1 MTVGNQL
8 RIQEPTADLLDW
20 CKKNMVLANPDYA
33 KKVRMHLWLGNTPQK
48 LYLMQWDGDT
58 LVLPYGCLNTVLR
71 LGECEVINDL
81 PTPKEVDFGCS
92 VPLYDYQETAKE
104 AMLKAYYGILQSPAG
119 SGKTQIGIALAAALG
134 RKTLWLTHT
143 SDLLRQSKNRAEQYM
158 SPSLIGTITEGRVQ
172 IGKAI
177 TFATVQTMC
186 NLDLGRYR
194 DVWDC
199 IIVDECF
206 PADTQIQTPHGTVPI
221 QFICP
226 GELVLTRNEFSGKLE
241 FCEVEELQV
250 RRTKKL
256 LKVTSSNGQ
265 SVICTP
271 NHPFYTRNG
280 YRKAADLK
288 NGDEVYL
295 LREGVRPVDME
306 PYPTIRNSKGRTL
319 SVLFQRM
326 FRKRKSSALCLDG
339 RSERNF
345 SEIYERNQSQIRFRE
360 NEAEQSDVQRRS
372 SSESVTNPERN
383 KASST
388 NSRREWSR
396 FDNSARA
403 FNQKPFRV
411 SPNVRVCCTD
421 QVEKSRLSDTLQ
433 NRHCHSPAE
442 NRNRSRWWLSRFQK
456 SSERRYEKD
465 GIFEWVRVESVE
477 ILKPRSDGTFGDLCP
492 GNCVYNLA
500 VKHNHNYFANGF
512 AVHNCHRVAGT
523 PTSVTQFSKVLNSLA
538 ARHKYGLSAT
548 VHRAD
553 GMIAATY
560 ALLGQISYQVPDAAV
575 ADKVMTVSVLPR
587 PTHQGLSREFLDT
600 DGTII
605 YAKLVNFLADRYDRN
620 ELIAADLVENRNHY
634 NLILSDRLSHLE
646 YLMKHLPHD
655 LRDQAVMVD
664 GKMTSKKAKAMRE
677 QAIEDMRQGRKRYL
691 FATYSLAREGL
702 DIPRLDRLYLTTP
715 QKDYA
720 VITQSIGRIAR
731 TFEGKSEPICYD
743 YVDDGIQYLIRSYK
757 KRCTSYRK
765 LGCKFLCEEPTE

>member
-8 RIQEPTADLLDW
+8 RIQEPTADLLGW

-58 LVLPYGCLNTVLR
+58 LVLPYGCLNTVLSM
-71 LGECEVINDL
+71 GECEVINDL
-81 PTPKEVDFGCS
+81 PVPKEVDFGCF
-92 VPLYDYQETAKE
+92 VPLYDYQEAAKE

-119 SGKTQIGIALAAALG
+119 SGKTQVGIALAAALG

-143 SDLLRQSKNRAEQYM
+143 RDLLSQSKNRAEQYM
-158 SPSLIGTITEGRVQ
+158 SPSLTGTITEGRVQ

-199 IIVDECF
+199 IIVDE
-206 PADTQIQTPHGTVPI
+206 
-221 QFICP
+221 
-226 GELVLTRNEFSGKLE
+226 
-241 FCEVEELQV
+241 
-250 RRTKKL
+250 
-256 LKVTSSNGQ
+256 
-265 SVICTP
+265 
-271 NHPFYTRNG
+271 
-280 YRKAADLK
+280 
-288 NGDEVYL
+288 
-295 LREGVRPVDME
+295 
-306 PYPTIRNSKGRTL
+306 
-319 SVLFQRM
+319 
-326 FRKRKSSALCLDG
+326 
-339 RSERNF
+339 
-345 SEIYERNQSQIRFRE
+345 
-360 NEAEQSDVQRRS
+360 
-372 SSESVTNPERN
+372 
-383 KASST
+383 
-388 NSRREWSR
+388 
-396 FDNSARA
+396 
-403 FNQKPFRV
+403 
-411 SPNVRVCCTD
+411 
-421 QVEKSRLSDTLQ
+421 
-433 NRHCHSPAE
+433 
-442 NRNRSRWWLSRFQK
+442 
-456 SSERRYEKD
+456 
-465 GIFEWVRVESVE
+465 
-477 ILKPRSDGTFGDLCP
+477 
-492 GNCVYNLA
+492 
-500 VKHNHNYFANGF
+500 
-512 AVHNCHRVAGT
+512 CHRVAGT

-560 ALLGQISYQVPDAAV
+560 ALLGQIAYQVPDAAV
-575 ADKVMTVSVLPR
+575 AEKVMTVNVLPR

-691 FATYSLAREGL
+691 FATYSLAKEGL
-702 DIPRLDRLYLTTP
+702 DIPRLDRLYLATP

-731 TFEGKSEPICYD
+731 TFEGKAEPVVYD
-743 YVDDGIQYLIRSYK
+743 YVDEGIQYLVRSYK
-757 KRCTSYRK
+757 KRCATYRK
-765 LGCKFLCEEPTE
+765 CGCKFIE

>member
-8 RIQEPTADLLDW
+8 RIQEPTADLLGW

-58 LVLPYGCLNTVLR
+58 LVLPYGCLNTVLSM
-71 LGECEVINDL
+71 GECEVINDL

-92 VPLYDYQETAKE
+92 VPLYDYQEAAKE

-119 SGKTQIGIALAAALG
+119 SGKTQVGIALAAALG

-143 SDLLRQSKNRAEQYM
+143 RDLLSQSKNRAEQYM
-158 SPSLIGTITEGRVQ
+158 SPSLTGTITEGRVQ

-186 NLDLGRYR
+186 NIDLGRYR

-199 IIVDECF
+199 IIVDE
-206 PADTQIQTPHGTVPI
+206 
-221 QFICP
+221 
-226 GELVLTRNEFSGKLE
+226 
-241 FCEVEELQV
+241 
-250 RRTKKL
+250 
-256 LKVTSSNGQ
+256 
-265 SVICTP
+265 
-271 NHPFYTRNG
+271 
-280 YRKAADLK
+280 
-288 NGDEVYL
+288 
-295 LREGVRPVDME
+295 
-306 PYPTIRNSKGRTL
+306 
-319 SVLFQRM
+319 
-326 FRKRKSSALCLDG
+326 
-339 RSERNF
+339 
-345 SEIYERNQSQIRFRE
+345 
-360 NEAEQSDVQRRS
+360 
-372 SSESVTNPERN
+372 
-383 KASST
+383 
-388 NSRREWSR
+388 
-396 FDNSARA
+396 
-403 FNQKPFRV
+403 
-411 SPNVRVCCTD
+411 
-421 QVEKSRLSDTLQ
+421 
-433 NRHCHSPAE
+433 
-442 NRNRSRWWLSRFQK
+442 
-456 SSERRYEKD
+456 
-465 GIFEWVRVESVE
+465 
-477 ILKPRSDGTFGDLCP
+477 
-492 GNCVYNLA
+492 
-500 VKHNHNYFANGF
+500 
-512 AVHNCHRVAGT
+512 CHRVAGT

-560 ALLGQISYQVPDAAV
+560 ALLGQIVYQVPDAAV
-575 ADKVMTVSVLPR
+575 AEKVMSVSVLPR

-691 FATYSLAREGL
+691 FATYSLAKEGL
-702 DIPRLDRLYLTTP
+702 DIPRLDRLYLATP
-715 QKDYA
+715 QKDYD

-731 TFEGKSEPICYD
+731 TFEGKAEPVVYD
-743 YVDDGIQYLIRSYK
+743 YVDEGIQYLVRSYK
-757 KRCTSYRK
+757 KRCATYRK
-765 LGCKFLCEEPTE
+765 CGCKFIE

>member
-8 RIQEPTADLLDW
+8 RIQEPMADLLDW

-58 LVLPYGCLNTVLR
+58 LVLPYGCLNTVLSM
-71 LGECEVINDL
+71 GECEVINDL
-81 PTPKEVDFGCS
+81 PVPKEVDFGCS
-92 VPLYDYQETAKE
+92 VPLYDYQEAAKE

-119 SGKTQIGIALAAALG
+119 SGKTQVGIALAAALG

-143 SDLLRQSKNRAEQYM
+143 RDLLSQSKNRAEQYM
-158 SPSLIGTITEGRVQ
+158 SPSLTGTITEGRVQ

-199 IIVDECF
+199 IIVDE
-206 PADTQIQTPHGTVPI
+206 
-221 QFICP
+221 
-226 GELVLTRNEFSGKLE
+226 
-241 FCEVEELQV
+241 
-250 RRTKKL
+250 
-256 LKVTSSNGQ
+256 
-265 SVICTP
+265 
-271 NHPFYTRNG
+271 
-280 YRKAADLK
+280 
-288 NGDEVYL
+288 
-295 LREGVRPVDME
+295 
-306 PYPTIRNSKGRTL
+306 
-319 SVLFQRM
+319 
-326 FRKRKSSALCLDG
+326 
-339 RSERNF
+339 
-345 SEIYERNQSQIRFRE
+345 
-360 NEAEQSDVQRRS
+360 
-372 SSESVTNPERN
+372 
-383 KASST
+383 
-388 NSRREWSR
+388 
-396 FDNSARA
+396 
-403 FNQKPFRV
+403 
-411 SPNVRVCCTD
+411 
-421 QVEKSRLSDTLQ
+421 
-433 NRHCHSPAE
+433 
-442 NRNRSRWWLSRFQK
+442 
-456 SSERRYEKD
+456 
-465 GIFEWVRVESVE
+465 
-477 ILKPRSDGTFGDLCP
+477 
-492 GNCVYNLA
+492 
-500 VKHNHNYFANGF
+500 
-512 AVHNCHRVAGT
+512 CHRVAGT

-560 ALLGQISYQVPDAAV
+560 ALLGQIAYQVPDAAV
-575 ADKVMTVSVLPR
+575 AEKVMTVSVLPR

-691 FATYSLAREGL
+691 FATYSLAKEGL
-702 DIPRLDRLYLTTP
+702 DIPRLDRLYLATP

-731 TFEGKSEPICYD
+731 TFEGKAEPVVYD
-743 YVDDGIQYLIRSYK
+743 YVDEGIQYLVRSYK
-757 KRCTSYRK
+757 KRCATYRK
-765 LGCKFLCEEPTE
+765 CGCKFIE

>member
-8 RIQEPTADLLDW
+8 RIQEPTADLLGW

-58 LVLPYGCLNTVLR
+58 LVLPYGCLNTVLSM
-71 LGECEVINDL
+71 GECEVINDL
-81 PTPKEVDFGCS
+81 PVPKEVDFGCS
-92 VPLYDYQETAKE
+92 VPLYDYQEAAKE

-119 SGKTQIGIALAAALG
+119 SGKTQVGIALAAALG

-143 SDLLRQSKNRAEQYM
+143 RDLLSQSKNRAEQYM
-158 SPSLIGTITEGRVQ
+158 SPSLTGTITDGRVQ

-186 NLDLGRYR
+186 NLDLERYR

-199 IIVDECF
+199 IIVDE
-206 PADTQIQTPHGTVPI
+206 
-221 QFICP
+221 
-226 GELVLTRNEFSGKLE
+226 
-241 FCEVEELQV
+241 
-250 RRTKKL
+250 
-256 LKVTSSNGQ
+256 
-265 SVICTP
+265 
-271 NHPFYTRNG
+271 
-280 YRKAADLK
+280 
-288 NGDEVYL
+288 
-295 LREGVRPVDME
+295 
-306 PYPTIRNSKGRTL
+306 
-319 SVLFQRM
+319 
-326 FRKRKSSALCLDG
+326 
-339 RSERNF
+339 
-345 SEIYERNQSQIRFRE
+345 
-360 NEAEQSDVQRRS
+360 
-372 SSESVTNPERN
+372 
-383 KASST
+383 
-388 NSRREWSR
+388 
-396 FDNSARA
+396 
-403 FNQKPFRV
+403 
-411 SPNVRVCCTD
+411 
-421 QVEKSRLSDTLQ
+421 
-433 NRHCHSPAE
+433 
-442 NRNRSRWWLSRFQK
+442 
-456 SSERRYEKD
+456 
-465 GIFEWVRVESVE
+465 
-477 ILKPRSDGTFGDLCP
+477 
-492 GNCVYNLA
+492 
-500 VKHNHNYFANGF
+500 
-512 AVHNCHRVAGT
+512 CHRVAGT

-560 ALLGQISYQVPDAAV
+560 ALLGQIAYQVADAAV
-575 ADKVMTVSVLPR
+575 AEKVMTVSVLPR

-646 YLMKHLPHD
+646 YLMKHLPRD

-691 FATYSLAREGL
+691 FATYSLAKEGL
-702 DIPRLDRLYLTTP
+702 DIPRLDRLYLATP

-731 TFEGKSEPICYD
+731 TFEGKAEPVVYD
-743 YVDDGIQYLIRSYK
+743 YVDEGIQYLVRSYK
-757 KRCTSYRK
+757 KRCATYRK
-765 LGCKFLCEEPTE
+765 CGCKFIE

>member
-8 RIQEPTADLLDW
+8 RIQEPTADLLGW

-58 LVLPYGCLNTVLR
+58 LVLPYGCLNTVLSM
-71 LGECEVINDL
+71 GECEVINDL

-92 VPLYDYQETAKE
+92 VPLYDYQEAAKE
-104 AMLKAYYGILQSPAG
+104 AMLKAYYGILQSPTG
-119 SGKTQIGIALAAALG
+119 SGKTQVGIALAAALG

-143 SDLLRQSKNRAEQYM
+143 RDLLSQSKNRAEQYM
-158 SPSLIGTITEGRVQ
+158 SPSLTGTITEGRVQ

-186 NLDLGRYR
+186 DLDLGRYR

-199 IIVDECF
+199 IIVDE
-206 PADTQIQTPHGTVPI
+206 
-221 QFICP
+221 
-226 GELVLTRNEFSGKLE
+226 
-241 FCEVEELQV
+241 
-250 RRTKKL
+250 
-256 LKVTSSNGQ
+256 
-265 SVICTP
+265 
-271 NHPFYTRNG
+271 
-280 YRKAADLK
+280 
-288 NGDEVYL
+288 
-295 LREGVRPVDME
+295 
-306 PYPTIRNSKGRTL
+306 
-319 SVLFQRM
+319 
-326 FRKRKSSALCLDG
+326 
-339 RSERNF
+339 
-345 SEIYERNQSQIRFRE
+345 
-360 NEAEQSDVQRRS
+360 
-372 SSESVTNPERN
+372 
-383 KASST
+383 
-388 NSRREWSR
+388 
-396 FDNSARA
+396 
-403 FNQKPFRV
+403 
-411 SPNVRVCCTD
+411 
-421 QVEKSRLSDTLQ
+421 
-433 NRHCHSPAE
+433 
-442 NRNRSRWWLSRFQK
+442 
-456 SSERRYEKD
+456 
-465 GIFEWVRVESVE
+465 
-477 ILKPRSDGTFGDLCP
+477 
-492 GNCVYNLA
+492 
-500 VKHNHNYFANGF
+500 
-512 AVHNCHRVAGT
+512 CHRVAGT

-560 ALLGQISYQVPDAAV
+560 ALLGQIAYQVPDAAV
-575 ADKVMTVSVLPR
+575 AEKVMTVSVLPR

-691 FATYSLAREGL
+691 FATYSLAKEGL
-702 DIPRLDRLYLTTP
+702 DIPRLDRLYLATP

-731 TFEGKSEPICYD
+731 TFEGKAEPVVYD
-743 YVDDGIQYLIRSYK
+743 YVDEGIQYLVRSYK
-757 KRCTSYRK
+757 KRCATYRK
-765 LGCKFLCEEPTE
+765 CGCKFIE

>member
-58 LVLPYGCLNTVLR
+58 LVLPYGCLNIVLSM
-71 LGECEVINDL
+71 GECEVINDL
-81 PTPKEVDFGCS
+81 PVPKEVDFGCS
-92 VPLYDYQETAKE
+92 VPLYDYQEAAKE

-119 SGKTQIGIALAAALG
+119 SGKTQVGIALAAALG

-143 SDLLRQSKNRAEQYM
+143 RDLLSQSKNRAEQYM
-158 SPSLIGTITEGRVQ
+158 SPSLTGTITEGRVQ

-186 NLDLGRYR
+186 NLDLGRYH

-199 IIVDECF
+199 IIVDE
-206 PADTQIQTPHGTVPI
+206 
-221 QFICP
+221 
-226 GELVLTRNEFSGKLE
+226 
-241 FCEVEELQV
+241 
-250 RRTKKL
+250 
-256 LKVTSSNGQ
+256 
-265 SVICTP
+265 
-271 NHPFYTRNG
+271 
-280 YRKAADLK
+280 
-288 NGDEVYL
+288 
-295 LREGVRPVDME
+295 
-306 PYPTIRNSKGRTL
+306 
-319 SVLFQRM
+319 
-326 FRKRKSSALCLDG
+326 
-339 RSERNF
+339 
-345 SEIYERNQSQIRFRE
+345 
-360 NEAEQSDVQRRS
+360 
-372 SSESVTNPERN
+372 
-383 KASST
+383 
-388 NSRREWSR
+388 
-396 FDNSARA
+396 
-403 FNQKPFRV
+403 
-411 SPNVRVCCTD
+411 
-421 QVEKSRLSDTLQ
+421 
-433 NRHCHSPAE
+433 
-442 NRNRSRWWLSRFQK
+442 
-456 SSERRYEKD
+456 
-465 GIFEWVRVESVE
+465 
-477 ILKPRSDGTFGDLCP
+477 
-492 GNCVYNLA
+492 
-500 VKHNHNYFANGF
+500 
-512 AVHNCHRVAGT
+512 CHRVAGT

-560 ALLGQISYQVPDAAV
+560 ALLGQIAYQVPDAAV
-575 ADKVMTVSVLPR
+575 AEKVMTVSVLPR

-691 FATYSLAREGL
+691 FATYSLAKEGL
-702 DIPRLDRLYLTTP
+702 DIPRLDRLYLATP

-731 TFEGKSEPICYD
+731 TFDGKAEPVVYD
-743 YVDDGIQYLIRSYK
+743 YVDEGIQYLVRSYK
-757 KRCTSYRK
+757 KRCATYRK
-765 LGCKFLCEEPTE
+765 CGCKFIE

>member
-58 LVLPYGCLNTVLR
+58 LVLPYGCLNTVLSM
-71 LGECEVINDL
+71 GECEVINDL
-81 PTPKEVDFGCS
+81 PSPKKVDFGCS
-92 VPLYDYQETAKE
+92 VPLYDYQEAAKE

-143 SDLLRQSKNRAEQYM
+143 RDLLSQSKNRAEQYM
-158 SPSLIGTITEGRVQ
+158 SPSLTGTITEGRVQ

-186 NLDLGRYR
+186 NIDLGRYR

-199 IIVDECF
+199 IIVDE
-206 PADTQIQTPHGTVPI
+206 
-221 QFICP
+221 
-226 GELVLTRNEFSGKLE
+226 
-241 FCEVEELQV
+241 
-250 RRTKKL
+250 
-256 LKVTSSNGQ
+256 
-265 SVICTP
+265 
-271 NHPFYTRNG
+271 
-280 YRKAADLK
+280 
-288 NGDEVYL
+288 
-295 LREGVRPVDME
+295 
-306 PYPTIRNSKGRTL
+306 
-319 SVLFQRM
+319 
-326 FRKRKSSALCLDG
+326 
-339 RSERNF
+339 
-345 SEIYERNQSQIRFRE
+345 
-360 NEAEQSDVQRRS
+360 
-372 SSESVTNPERN
+372 
-383 KASST
+383 
-388 NSRREWSR
+388 
-396 FDNSARA
+396 
-403 FNQKPFRV
+403 
-411 SPNVRVCCTD
+411 
-421 QVEKSRLSDTLQ
+421 
-433 NRHCHSPAE
+433 
-442 NRNRSRWWLSRFQK
+442 
-456 SSERRYEKD
+456 
-465 GIFEWVRVESVE
+465 
-477 ILKPRSDGTFGDLCP
+477 
-492 GNCVYNLA
+492 
-500 VKHNHNYFANGF
+500 
-512 AVHNCHRVAGT
+512 CHRVAGT

-560 ALLGQISYQVPDAAV
+560 ALLGQIAYQVPDAAV
-575 ADKVMTVSVLPR
+575 AEKVMTVNVLPR

-691 FATYSLAREGL
+691 FATYSLAKEGL
-702 DIPRLDRLYLTTP
+702 DIPRLNRLYLATP

-731 TFEGKSEPICYD
+731 TFEGKAEPVVYD
-743 YVDDGIQYLIRSYK
+743 YVDEGIQYLVRSYK
-757 KRCTSYRK
+757 KRCATYRK
-765 LGCKFLCEEPTE
+765 CGCKFIE

>member
-8 RIQEPTADLLDW
+8 RIREPTADLLDW

-158 SPSLIGTITEGRVQ
+158 SPSLTGTITEGRVQ
-172 IGKAI
+172 IGKVI

-206 PADTQIQTPHGTVPI
+206 PAGTKIQTPHGTVPI
-221 QFICP
+221 QFVRP

-250 RRTKKL
+250 RSAKRL
-256 LKVTSSNGQ
+256 LKITSSYGQ
-265 SVICTP
+265 TVICTP

-288 NGDEVYL
+288 YGDEVYI

-339 RSERNF
+339 RPERNF

-360 NEAEQSDVQRRS
+360 NEEEQPDVQRRNP
-372 SSESVTNPERN
+372 SESLTNPESN

-388 NSRREWSR
+388 NSRWEWSR
-396 FDNSARA
+396 LDNSARA
-403 FNQKPFRV
+403 FNRESFRV

-442 NRNRSRWWLSRFQK
+442 NRNRSRWRLSWFQK

-560 ALLGQISYQVPDAAV
+560 ALLGQIAYQVPDAAV
-575 ADKVMTVSVLPR
+575 AEKVMTVSVLPR

-620 ELIAADLVENRNHY
+620 ELIAADLVENRDHY

-720 VITQSIGRIAR
+720 VITQSVGRIAR

-743 YVDDGIQYLIRSYK
+743 YVDDGIQYLIKSYK

-765 LGCKFLCEEPTE
+765 LGCKFL

>member
-8 RIQEPTADLLDW
+8 RIQEPTANLLDW

-58 LVLPYGCLNTVLR
+58 LVLPYGCLNTVLSM
-71 LGECEVINDL
+71 GECEVINNL
-81 PTPKEVDFGCS
+81 PVPKEVDFGCS
-92 VPLYDYQETAKE
+92 VPLYDYQEAAKE

-119 SGKTQIGIALAAALG
+119 SGKTQVGIALAAALG

-143 SDLLRQSKNRAEQYM
+143 RDLLSQSKNRSEQYM
-158 SPSLIGTITEGRVQ
+158 SPSLTGTITEGRVQ

-199 IIVDECF
+199 IIVDE
-206 PADTQIQTPHGTVPI
+206 
-221 QFICP
+221 
-226 GELVLTRNEFSGKLE
+226 
-241 FCEVEELQV
+241 
-250 RRTKKL
+250 
-256 LKVTSSNGQ
+256 
-265 SVICTP
+265 
-271 NHPFYTRNG
+271 
-280 YRKAADLK
+280 
-288 NGDEVYL
+288 
-295 LREGVRPVDME
+295 
-306 PYPTIRNSKGRTL
+306 
-319 SVLFQRM
+319 
-326 FRKRKSSALCLDG
+326 
-339 RSERNF
+339 
-345 SEIYERNQSQIRFRE
+345 
-360 NEAEQSDVQRRS
+360 
-372 SSESVTNPERN
+372 
-383 KASST
+383 
-388 NSRREWSR
+388 
-396 FDNSARA
+396 
-403 FNQKPFRV
+403 
-411 SPNVRVCCTD
+411 
-421 QVEKSRLSDTLQ
+421 
-433 NRHCHSPAE
+433 
-442 NRNRSRWWLSRFQK
+442 
-456 SSERRYEKD
+456 
-465 GIFEWVRVESVE
+465 
-477 ILKPRSDGTFGDLCP
+477 
-492 GNCVYNLA
+492 
-500 VKHNHNYFANGF
+500 
-512 AVHNCHRVAGT
+512 CHRVAGT

-560 ALLGQISYQVPDAAV
+560 ALLGQIAYQVPDAAV
-575 ADKVMTVSVLPR
+575 AEKVMTVSVLPR

-620 ELIAADLVENRNHY
+620 ELIAADLVENRDHY

-677 QAIEDMRQGRKRYL
+677 QAIEDMRKGRKRYL
-691 FATYSLAREGL
+691 FATYSLAKEGL
-702 DIPRLDRLYLTTP
+702 DIPRLDRLYLATP

-731 TFEGKSEPICYD
+731 TFEGKGEPVVYD
-743 YVDDGIQYLIRSYK
+743 YVDEGIQYLVRSYK
-757 KRCTSYRK
+757 KRCATYRK
-765 LGCKFLCEEPTE
+765 CGCKFIE

>member
-58 LVLPYGCLNTVLR
+58 LVLPYGCLNTVLSM
-71 LGECEVINDL
+71 GECEVINDL
-81 PTPKEVDFGCS
+81 PSPKKVDFGCS
-92 VPLYDYQETAKE
+92 VPLYDYQEAAKE

-119 SGKTQIGIALAAALG
+119 SGKTQVGIALAAALG

-143 SDLLRQSKNRAEQYM
+143 RDLLLQSKNRAEQYM
-158 SPSLIGTITEGRVQ
+158 SPSLTGTITEGRVQ

-199 IIVDECF
+199 IIVDE
-206 PADTQIQTPHGTVPI
+206 
-221 QFICP
+221 
-226 GELVLTRNEFSGKLE
+226 
-241 FCEVEELQV
+241 
-250 RRTKKL
+250 
-256 LKVTSSNGQ
+256 
-265 SVICTP
+265 
-271 NHPFYTRNG
+271 
-280 YRKAADLK
+280 
-288 NGDEVYL
+288 
-295 LREGVRPVDME
+295 
-306 PYPTIRNSKGRTL
+306 
-319 SVLFQRM
+319 
-326 FRKRKSSALCLDG
+326 
-339 RSERNF
+339 
-345 SEIYERNQSQIRFRE
+345 
-360 NEAEQSDVQRRS
+360 
-372 SSESVTNPERN
+372 
-383 KASST
+383 
-388 NSRREWSR
+388 
-396 FDNSARA
+396 
-403 FNQKPFRV
+403 
-411 SPNVRVCCTD
+411 
-421 QVEKSRLSDTLQ
+421 
-433 NRHCHSPAE
+433 
-442 NRNRSRWWLSRFQK
+442 
-456 SSERRYEKD
+456 
-465 GIFEWVRVESVE
+465 
-477 ILKPRSDGTFGDLCP
+477 
-492 GNCVYNLA
+492 
-500 VKHNHNYFANGF
+500 
-512 AVHNCHRVAGT
+512 CHRVAGT

-560 ALLGQISYQVPDAAV
+560 ALLGQIAYQVPDAAV
-575 ADKVMTVSVLPR
+575 AEKVMTVSVLPR

-620 ELIAADLVENRNHY
+620 ELIAADLAENRNHY

-646 YLMKHLPHD
+646 YLMKHLPYD

-691 FATYSLAREGL
+691 FATYSLAKEGL
-702 DIPRLDRLYLTTP
+702 DIPRLDRLYLATP

-731 TFEGKSEPICYD
+731 TFEGKAEPVVYD
-743 YVDDGIQYLIRSYK
+743 YVDEGIQYLVRSYK
-757 KRCTSYRK
+757 KRCTTYRK
-765 LGCKFLCEEPTE
+765 AGCRFLE

>member
-81 PTPKEVDFGCS
+81 PSPKEVDFGCS
-92 VPLYDYQETAKE
+92 VPLYDYQEAAKE

-119 SGKTQIGIALAAALG
+119 SGKTQVGIALAAALG

-143 SDLLRQSKNRAEQYM
+143 IDLLKQSKNRAEQYM
-158 SPSLIGTITEGRVQ
+158 SPSLTGTITEGRVQ

-194 DVWDC
+194 YVWDC
-199 IIVDECF
+199 IIVDEC
-206 PADTQIQTPHGTVPI
+206 H
-221 QFICP
+221 
-226 GELVLTRNEFSGKLE
+226 
-241 FCEVEELQV
+241 
-250 RRTKKL
+250 
-256 LKVTSSNGQ
+256 
-265 SVICTP
+265 
-271 NHPFYTRNG
+271 
-280 YRKAADLK
+280 
-288 NGDEVYL
+288 
-295 LREGVRPVDME
+295 
-306 PYPTIRNSKGRTL
+306 
-319 SVLFQRM
+319 
-326 FRKRKSSALCLDG
+326 
-339 RSERNF
+339 
-345 SEIYERNQSQIRFRE
+345 
-360 NEAEQSDVQRRS
+360 
-372 SSESVTNPERN
+372 
-383 KASST
+383 
-388 NSRREWSR
+388 
-396 FDNSARA
+396 
-403 FNQKPFRV
+403 RV
-411 SPNVRVCCTD
+411 SG
-421 QVEKSRLSDTLQ
+421 S
-433 NRHCHSPAE
+433 
-442 NRNRSRWWLSRFQK
+442 
-456 SSERRYEKD
+456 
-465 GIFEWVRVESVE
+465 
-477 ILKPRSDGTFGDLCP
+477 
-492 GNCVYNLA
+492 
-500 VKHNHNYFANGF
+500 
-512 AVHNCHRVAGT
+512 

-560 ALLGQISYQVPDAAV
+560 ALLGQIAYQVPDAAV
-575 ADKVMTVSVLPR
+575 AEKVMTVSVLPR

-620 ELIAADLVENRNHY
+620 ELITADLVENRNHY

-646 YLMKHLPHD
+646 YLMKHLPND

-743 YVDDGIQYLIRSYK
+743 YVDDGIQYLVRSYK
-757 KRCTSYRK
+757 KRCATYRK
-765 LGCKFLCEEPTE
+765 CGCKFIE

>member
-8 RIQEPTADLLDW
+8 RIQEPTADLLGW

-58 LVLPYGCLNTVLR
+58 LVLPYGCLNTVLSM
-71 LGECEVINDL
+71 GECEVINDL
-81 PTPKEVDFGCS
+81 PVPKEVDFGCS
-92 VPLYDYQETAKE
+92 VPLYDYQEAAKE

-119 SGKTQIGIALAAALG
+119 SGKTQVGIALAAALG

-143 SDLLRQSKNRAEQYM
+143 RDLLSQSKNRAEQYM
-158 SPSLIGTITEGRVQ
+158 SPSLTGTITEGRVQ

-199 IIVDECF
+199 IIVDE
-206 PADTQIQTPHGTVPI
+206 
-221 QFICP
+221 
-226 GELVLTRNEFSGKLE
+226 
-241 FCEVEELQV
+241 
-250 RRTKKL
+250 
-256 LKVTSSNGQ
+256 
-265 SVICTP
+265 
-271 NHPFYTRNG
+271 
-280 YRKAADLK
+280 
-288 NGDEVYL
+288 
-295 LREGVRPVDME
+295 
-306 PYPTIRNSKGRTL
+306 
-319 SVLFQRM
+319 
-326 FRKRKSSALCLDG
+326 
-339 RSERNF
+339 
-345 SEIYERNQSQIRFRE
+345 
-360 NEAEQSDVQRRS
+360 
-372 SSESVTNPERN
+372 
-383 KASST
+383 
-388 NSRREWSR
+388 
-396 FDNSARA
+396 
-403 FNQKPFRV
+403 
-411 SPNVRVCCTD
+411 
-421 QVEKSRLSDTLQ
+421 
-433 NRHCHSPAE
+433 
-442 NRNRSRWWLSRFQK
+442 
-456 SSERRYEKD
+456 
-465 GIFEWVRVESVE
+465 
-477 ILKPRSDGTFGDLCP
+477 
-492 GNCVYNLA
+492 
-500 VKHNHNYFANGF
+500 
-512 AVHNCHRVAGT
+512 CHRVAGT

-560 ALLGQISYQVPDAAV
+560 ALLGQIAYQVPDAAV
-575 ADKVMTVSVLPR
+575 AEKVMTVNVLPR

-646 YLMKHLPHD
+646 YLMKHLPND

-691 FATYSLAREGL
+691 FATYSLAKEGL
-702 DIPRLDRLYLTTP
+702 DIPRLDRLYLATP

-731 TFEGKSEPICYD
+731 TFDGKAEPVVYD
-743 YVDDGIQYLIRSYK
+743 YVDEGIQYLIRSYK
-757 KRCTSYRK
+757 KRCATYRK
-765 LGCKFLCEEPTE
+765 AGCRFIE

>member
-8 RIQEPTADLLDW
+8 RIQEPTADLLGW

-58 LVLPYGCLNTVLR
+58 LVLPYGCLNTVLSM
-71 LGECEVINDL
+71 GECEVINDL

-92 VPLYDYQETAKE
+92 VPLYDYQEAAKE

-119 SGKTQIGIALAAALG
+119 SGKTQVGIALAAALG

-143 SDLLRQSKNRAEQYM
+143 RDLLSQSKNRAEQYM
-158 SPSLIGTITEGRVQ
+158 SPSLTGTITEGRVQ

-186 NLDLGRYR
+186 NIDLGRYR

-199 IIVDECF
+199 IIVDEC
-206 PADTQIQTPHGTVPI
+206 H
-221 QFICP
+221 
-226 GELVLTRNEFSGKLE
+226 
-241 FCEVEELQV
+241 
-250 RRTKKL
+250 
-256 LKVTSSNGQ
+256 
-265 SVICTP
+265 
-271 NHPFYTRNG
+271 
-280 YRKAADLK
+280 
-288 NGDEVYL
+288 
-295 LREGVRPVDME
+295 
-306 PYPTIRNSKGRTL
+306 
-319 SVLFQRM
+319 
-326 FRKRKSSALCLDG
+326 
-339 RSERNF
+339 
-345 SEIYERNQSQIRFRE
+345 
-360 NEAEQSDVQRRS
+360 
-372 SSESVTNPERN
+372 
-383 KASST
+383 
-388 NSRREWSR
+388 
-396 FDNSARA
+396 
-403 FNQKPFRV
+403 RV
-411 SPNVRVCCTD
+411 SG
-421 QVEKSRLSDTLQ
+421 S
-433 NRHCHSPAE
+433 
-442 NRNRSRWWLSRFQK
+442 
-456 SSERRYEKD
+456 
-465 GIFEWVRVESVE
+465 
-477 ILKPRSDGTFGDLCP
+477 
-492 GNCVYNLA
+492 
-500 VKHNHNYFANGF
+500 
-512 AVHNCHRVAGT
+512 

-560 ALLGQISYQVPDAAV
+560 ALLGQIAYQVPDAAV
-575 ADKVMTVSVLPR
+575 AEKVMTVSVLPR

-702 DIPRLDRLYLTTP
+702 DIPRLDRLYLATP

-731 TFEGKSEPICYD
+731 TFEGKAEPVVYD
-743 YVDDGIQYLIRSYK
+743 YVDEGIQYLVRSYK
-757 KRCTSYRK
+757 KRCATYRK
-765 LGCKFLCEEPTE
+765 CGCKFIE

>member
-8 RIQEPTADLLDW
+8 RIQEPTDNLLDW

-58 LVLPYGCLNTVLR
+58 LVLPYGCLNTVLSM
-71 LGECEVINDL
+71 GECEVINNL
-81 PTPKEVDFGCS
+81 PVPKEVDFGCS
-92 VPLYDYQETAKE
+92 VPLYDYQEAAKE

-119 SGKTQIGIALAAALG
+119 SGKTQVGIALAAALG

-143 SDLLRQSKNRAEQYM
+143 RDLLSQSKNRAEQYM
-158 SPSLIGTITEGRVQ
+158 SPSLTGTITEGRVQ

-199 IIVDECF
+199 IIVDE
-206 PADTQIQTPHGTVPI
+206 
-221 QFICP
+221 
-226 GELVLTRNEFSGKLE
+226 
-241 FCEVEELQV
+241 
-250 RRTKKL
+250 
-256 LKVTSSNGQ
+256 
-265 SVICTP
+265 
-271 NHPFYTRNG
+271 
-280 YRKAADLK
+280 
-288 NGDEVYL
+288 
-295 LREGVRPVDME
+295 
-306 PYPTIRNSKGRTL
+306 
-319 SVLFQRM
+319 
-326 FRKRKSSALCLDG
+326 
-339 RSERNF
+339 
-345 SEIYERNQSQIRFRE
+345 
-360 NEAEQSDVQRRS
+360 
-372 SSESVTNPERN
+372 
-383 KASST
+383 
-388 NSRREWSR
+388 
-396 FDNSARA
+396 
-403 FNQKPFRV
+403 
-411 SPNVRVCCTD
+411 
-421 QVEKSRLSDTLQ
+421 
-433 NRHCHSPAE
+433 
-442 NRNRSRWWLSRFQK
+442 
-456 SSERRYEKD
+456 
-465 GIFEWVRVESVE
+465 
-477 ILKPRSDGTFGDLCP
+477 
-492 GNCVYNLA
+492 
-500 VKHNHNYFANGF
+500 
-512 AVHNCHRVAGT
+512 CHRVAGT

-560 ALLGQISYQVPDAAV
+560 ALLGQIAYQVPDAAV
-575 ADKVMTVSVLPR
+575 AEKVMTVSVLPR

-620 ELIAADLVENRNHY
+620 ELIAADLVENRDHY

-691 FATYSLAREGL
+691 FATYSLAKEGL
-702 DIPRLDRLYLTTP
+702 DIPRLDRLYLATP

-731 TFEGKSEPICYD
+731 TFEGKGEPVVYD
-743 YVDDGIQYLIRSYK
+743 YVDEGIQYLVRSYK
-757 KRCTSYRK
+757 KRCATYRK
-765 LGCKFLCEEPTE
+765 AGCRFIE

>member
-58 LVLPYGCLNTVLR
+58 LVLPYGCLNTVLSM
-71 LGECEVINDL
+71 GECEVINDL
-81 PTPKEVDFGCS
+81 PVPKEVDFGCS
-92 VPLYDYQETAKE
+92 VPLYDYQEAAKE

-119 SGKTQIGIALAAALG
+119 SGKTQVGIALAAALG

-143 SDLLRQSKNRAEQYM
+143 RDLLSQSKNRAEQYM
-158 SPSLIGTITEGRVQ
+158 SPSLTGTITEGRVQ

-186 NLDLGRYR
+186 NLDLERYR

-199 IIVDECF
+199 IIVDE
-206 PADTQIQTPHGTVPI
+206 
-221 QFICP
+221 
-226 GELVLTRNEFSGKLE
+226 
-241 FCEVEELQV
+241 
-250 RRTKKL
+250 
-256 LKVTSSNGQ
+256 
-265 SVICTP
+265 
-271 NHPFYTRNG
+271 
-280 YRKAADLK
+280 
-288 NGDEVYL
+288 
-295 LREGVRPVDME
+295 
-306 PYPTIRNSKGRTL
+306 
-319 SVLFQRM
+319 
-326 FRKRKSSALCLDG
+326 
-339 RSERNF
+339 
-345 SEIYERNQSQIRFRE
+345 
-360 NEAEQSDVQRRS
+360 
-372 SSESVTNPERN
+372 
-383 KASST
+383 
-388 NSRREWSR
+388 
-396 FDNSARA
+396 
-403 FNQKPFRV
+403 
-411 SPNVRVCCTD
+411 
-421 QVEKSRLSDTLQ
+421 
-433 NRHCHSPAE
+433 
-442 NRNRSRWWLSRFQK
+442 
-456 SSERRYEKD
+456 
-465 GIFEWVRVESVE
+465 
-477 ILKPRSDGTFGDLCP
+477 
-492 GNCVYNLA
+492 
-500 VKHNHNYFANGF
+500 
-512 AVHNCHRVAGT
+512 CHRVAGT

-553 GMIAATY
+553 GMISATY
-560 ALLGQISYQVPDAAV
+560 ALLGQIAYQVPDAAV
-575 ADKVMTVSVLPR
+575 SEKVMTVNVLPR

-691 FATYSLAREGL
+691 FATYSLAKEGL
-702 DIPRLDRLYLTTP
+702 DIPRLDRLYLATP

-731 TFEGKSEPICYD
+731 TFEGKAEPVVYD
-743 YVDDGIQYLIRSYK
+743 YVDEGIQYLVRSYK
-757 KRCTSYRK
+757 KRCATYRK
-765 LGCKFLCEEPTE
+765 CGCKFIE

>member
-58 LVLPYGCLNTVLR
+58 LVLPYGCLNTVLSM
-71 LGECEVINDL
+71 GECEVINDL
-81 PTPKEVDFGCS
+81 PSPKKVDFGCS
-92 VPLYDYQETAKE
+92 VPLYDYQEAAKE

-143 SDLLRQSKNRAEQYM
+143 RDLLSQSKNRAEQYM
-158 SPSLIGTITEGRVQ
+158 SPSLTGTITEGRVQ

-199 IIVDECF
+199 IIVDE
-206 PADTQIQTPHGTVPI
+206 
-221 QFICP
+221 
-226 GELVLTRNEFSGKLE
+226 
-241 FCEVEELQV
+241 
-250 RRTKKL
+250 
-256 LKVTSSNGQ
+256 
-265 SVICTP
+265 
-271 NHPFYTRNG
+271 
-280 YRKAADLK
+280 
-288 NGDEVYL
+288 
-295 LREGVRPVDME
+295 
-306 PYPTIRNSKGRTL
+306 
-319 SVLFQRM
+319 
-326 FRKRKSSALCLDG
+326 
-339 RSERNF
+339 
-345 SEIYERNQSQIRFRE
+345 
-360 NEAEQSDVQRRS
+360 
-372 SSESVTNPERN
+372 
-383 KASST
+383 
-388 NSRREWSR
+388 
-396 FDNSARA
+396 
-403 FNQKPFRV
+403 
-411 SPNVRVCCTD
+411 
-421 QVEKSRLSDTLQ
+421 
-433 NRHCHSPAE
+433 
-442 NRNRSRWWLSRFQK
+442 
-456 SSERRYEKD
+456 
-465 GIFEWVRVESVE
+465 
-477 ILKPRSDGTFGDLCP
+477 
-492 GNCVYNLA
+492 
-500 VKHNHNYFANGF
+500 
-512 AVHNCHRVAGT
+512 CHRVAGT

-560 ALLGQISYQVPDAAV
+560 ALLGQIAYQVPDAAV
-575 ADKVMTVSVLPR
+575 AEKVMTVSVLPR

-620 ELIAADLVENRNHY
+620 ELITADLVENRNHY

-655 LRDQAVMVD
+655 LRNQAVMVD

-691 FATYSLAREGL
+691 FATYSLAKEGL
-702 DIPRLDRLYLTTP
+702 DIPRLDRLYLATP

-731 TFEGKSEPICYD
+731 TFEGKAEPVVYD
-743 YVDDGIQYLIRSYK
+743 YVDEGIQYLVRSYK
-757 KRCTSYRK
+757 KRCATYRK
-765 LGCKFLCEEPTE
+765 CGCKFIE

>member
-8 RIQEPTADLLDW
+8 RIQEPTANLLDW

-58 LVLPYGCLNTVLR
+58 LVLPYGCLNTVLSM
-71 LGECEVINDL
+71 GECEVINNL
-81 PTPKEVDFGCS
+81 PVPKEVDFGCS
-92 VPLYDYQETAKE
+92 VPLYDYQEAAKE

-119 SGKTQIGIALAAALG
+119 SGKTQVGIALAAALG

-143 SDLLRQSKNRAEQYM
+143 RDLLSQSKNRAEQYM
-158 SPSLIGTITEGRVQ
+158 SPSLTGTITEGRVQ

-199 IIVDECF
+199 IIVDE
-206 PADTQIQTPHGTVPI
+206 
-221 QFICP
+221 
-226 GELVLTRNEFSGKLE
+226 
-241 FCEVEELQV
+241 
-250 RRTKKL
+250 
-256 LKVTSSNGQ
+256 
-265 SVICTP
+265 
-271 NHPFYTRNG
+271 
-280 YRKAADLK
+280 
-288 NGDEVYL
+288 
-295 LREGVRPVDME
+295 
-306 PYPTIRNSKGRTL
+306 
-319 SVLFQRM
+319 
-326 FRKRKSSALCLDG
+326 
-339 RSERNF
+339 
-345 SEIYERNQSQIRFRE
+345 
-360 NEAEQSDVQRRS
+360 
-372 SSESVTNPERN
+372 
-383 KASST
+383 
-388 NSRREWSR
+388 
-396 FDNSARA
+396 
-403 FNQKPFRV
+403 
-411 SPNVRVCCTD
+411 
-421 QVEKSRLSDTLQ
+421 
-433 NRHCHSPAE
+433 
-442 NRNRSRWWLSRFQK
+442 
-456 SSERRYEKD
+456 
-465 GIFEWVRVESVE
+465 
-477 ILKPRSDGTFGDLCP
+477 
-492 GNCVYNLA
+492 
-500 VKHNHNYFANGF
+500 
-512 AVHNCHRVAGT
+512 CHRVAGT

-560 ALLGQISYQVPDAAV
+560 ALLGQIAYQVPDAAV
-575 ADKVMTVSVLPR
+575 AEKVMTVSVLPR

-620 ELIAADLVENRNHY
+620 ELIAADLVENRDHY

-691 FATYSLAREGL
+691 FATYSLAKEGL
-702 DIPRLDRLYLTTP
+702 DIPRLDRLYLATP

-731 TFEGKSEPICYD
+731 TFEGKGEPVVYD
-743 YVDDGIQYLIRSYK
+743 YVDEGIQYLVRSYK
-757 KRCTSYRK
+757 KRCATYRK
-765 LGCKFLCEEPTE
+765 CGCKFIE

>member
-8 RIQEPTADLLDW
+8 RIQEPTADLLGW

-58 LVLPYGCLNTVLR
+58 LVLPYGCLNTVLSM
-71 LGECEVINDL
+71 GECEVINDL
-81 PTPKEVDFGCS
+81 PVPKEVDFGCS
-92 VPLYDYQETAKE
+92 VPLYDYQEAAKE

-119 SGKTQIGIALAAALG
+119 SGKTQVGIALAAALG

-143 SDLLRQSKNRAEQYM
+143 RDLLSQSKNRAEQYM
-158 SPSLIGTITEGRVQ
+158 SPSLTGTITEGRVQ

-199 IIVDECF
+199 IIVDE
-206 PADTQIQTPHGTVPI
+206 
-221 QFICP
+221 
-226 GELVLTRNEFSGKLE
+226 
-241 FCEVEELQV
+241 
-250 RRTKKL
+250 
-256 LKVTSSNGQ
+256 
-265 SVICTP
+265 
-271 NHPFYTRNG
+271 
-280 YRKAADLK
+280 
-288 NGDEVYL
+288 
-295 LREGVRPVDME
+295 
-306 PYPTIRNSKGRTL
+306 
-319 SVLFQRM
+319 
-326 FRKRKSSALCLDG
+326 
-339 RSERNF
+339 
-345 SEIYERNQSQIRFRE
+345 
-360 NEAEQSDVQRRS
+360 
-372 SSESVTNPERN
+372 
-383 KASST
+383 
-388 NSRREWSR
+388 
-396 FDNSARA
+396 
-403 FNQKPFRV
+403 
-411 SPNVRVCCTD
+411 
-421 QVEKSRLSDTLQ
+421 
-433 NRHCHSPAE
+433 
-442 NRNRSRWWLSRFQK
+442 
-456 SSERRYEKD
+456 
-465 GIFEWVRVESVE
+465 
-477 ILKPRSDGTFGDLCP
+477 
-492 GNCVYNLA
+492 
-500 VKHNHNYFANGF
+500 
-512 AVHNCHRVAGT
+512 CHRVAGT

-560 ALLGQISYQVPDAAV
+560 ALLGQIAYQVPDAAV
-575 ADKVMTVSVLPR
+575 AEKVMTVSVLPR

-620 ELIAADLVENRNHY
+620 ELITADLVENRNHY

-691 FATYSLAREGL
+691 FATYSLAKEGL
-702 DIPRLDRLYLTTP
+702 DIPRLDRLYLATP

-731 TFEGKSEPICYD
+731 TFEGKAEPVVYD
-743 YVDDGIQYLIRSYK
+743 YVDEGIQYLVRSYK
-757 KRCTSYRK
+757 KRCATYRK
-765 LGCKFLCEEPTE
+765 CGCKFIE

>member
-58 LVLPYGCLNTVLR
+58 LVLPYGCLNTVLSM
-71 LGECEVINDL
+71 GECEVINDL
-81 PTPKEVDFGCS
+81 PSPKKVDFGCS
-92 VPLYDYQETAKE
+92 VPLYDYQEAAKE

-119 SGKTQIGIALAAALG
+119 SGKTQVGIALAAALG

-143 SDLLRQSKNRAEQYM
+143 IDLLRQSKNRAEQYM
-158 SPSLIGTITEGRVQ
+158 SPSLTGTITEGRVQ

-199 IIVDECF
+199 IIVDE
-206 PADTQIQTPHGTVPI
+206 
-221 QFICP
+221 
-226 GELVLTRNEFSGKLE
+226 
-241 FCEVEELQV
+241 
-250 RRTKKL
+250 
-256 LKVTSSNGQ
+256 
-265 SVICTP
+265 
-271 NHPFYTRNG
+271 
-280 YRKAADLK
+280 
-288 NGDEVYL
+288 
-295 LREGVRPVDME
+295 
-306 PYPTIRNSKGRTL
+306 
-319 SVLFQRM
+319 
-326 FRKRKSSALCLDG
+326 
-339 RSERNF
+339 
-345 SEIYERNQSQIRFRE
+345 
-360 NEAEQSDVQRRS
+360 
-372 SSESVTNPERN
+372 
-383 KASST
+383 
-388 NSRREWSR
+388 
-396 FDNSARA
+396 
-403 FNQKPFRV
+403 
-411 SPNVRVCCTD
+411 
-421 QVEKSRLSDTLQ
+421 
-433 NRHCHSPAE
+433 
-442 NRNRSRWWLSRFQK
+442 
-456 SSERRYEKD
+456 
-465 GIFEWVRVESVE
+465 
-477 ILKPRSDGTFGDLCP
+477 
-492 GNCVYNLA
+492 
-500 VKHNHNYFANGF
+500 
-512 AVHNCHRVAGT
+512 CHRVAGT

-560 ALLGQISYQVPDAAV
+560 ALLGQIAYQVPDAAV
-575 ADKVMTVSVLPR
+575 AEKVMTVSVLPR

-605 YAKLVNFLADRYDRN
+605 YAKLVNFLADRFDRN

-691 FATYSLAREGL
+691 FATYSLAKEGL
-702 DIPRLDRLYLTTP
+702 DIPRLDRLYLATP

-731 TFEGKSEPICYD
+731 TFEGKAEPVVYD
-743 YVDDGIQYLIRSYK
+743 YVDEGIQYLVRSYK
-757 KRCTSYRK
+757 KRCATYRK
-765 LGCKFLCEEPTE
+765 CGCKFIE